1 MQSKR
6 FVLWLLSIFIFLL
19 LAGQVFAQEEEEEE
33 EEEVMGEKPS
43 LQVSELTPEFTF
55 DGIFNLSEWETAT
68 DSIANLITIEPEEGG
83 EPAGQTII
91 KVFTN
96 PIDII
101 IAARCFDEDPDGIV
115 SFSKARDSDLES
127 EDHILIVLDTYLDGR
142 SGYVFAVRARM

>member
-91 KVFTN
+91 KN
-96 PIDII
+96 
-101 IAARCFDEDPDGIV
+101 R
-115 SFSKARDSDLES
+115 
-127 EDHILIVLDTYLDGR
+127 IVL
-142 SGYVFAVRARM
+142 